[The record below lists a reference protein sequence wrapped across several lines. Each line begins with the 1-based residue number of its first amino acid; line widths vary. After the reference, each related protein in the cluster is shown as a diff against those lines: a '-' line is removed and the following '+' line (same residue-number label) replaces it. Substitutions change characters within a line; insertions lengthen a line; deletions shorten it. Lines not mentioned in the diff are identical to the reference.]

1 MASNQGQDYGP
12 CHVCSKGI
20 THFCIT
26 CNNLGLCMT
35 CVKKHKNGEGSS
47 HEIGK
52 VLKRKKKDFLDSPF
66 NHQKISRT
74 DGDCNDKTSPPINF
88 DEEFT
93 QKQQEK
99 NTGNDVEALKK
110 CIFAALNKFQKYVEP
125 GLSSAEYD
133 AELASIKSTEQ
144 DICRNTRDLSNKI
157 REMVTK
163 ERRKSVGMNK
173 NASLSPLPE
182 EKSLDGTVGN
192 EVFRFTGS
200 STST

>member
-1 MASNQGQDYGP
+1 
-12 CHVCSKGI
+12 
-20 THFCIT
+20 
-26 CNNLGLCMT
+26 MT
-35 CVKKHKNGEGSS
+35 CVKKHKYGEGSS

-74 DGDCNDKTSPPINF
+74 DGGCNDETSPPINC

-110 CIFAALNKFQKYVEP
+110 CIFAGLHKFQKYVKP

-133 AELASIKSTEQ
+133 AELASIKSIEE

-163 ERRKSVGMNK
+163 ERRKSK
-173 NASLSPLPE
+173 HRPAIE
-182 EKSLDGTVGN
+182 ADC
-192 EVFRFTGS
+192 FR
-200 STST
+200 

>member
-1 MASNQGQDYGP
+1 MHDMCKETQVWRRFEPWNWG
-12 CHVCSKGI
+12 
-20 THFCIT
+20 
-26 CNNLGLCMT
+26 
-35 CVKKHKNGEGSS
+35 
-47 HEIGK
+47 
-52 VLKRKKKDFLDSPF
+52 KKKDFLDSPF

-74 DGDCNDKTSPPINF
+74 DGGCNDETSPPINC

-110 CIFAALNKFQKYVEP
+110 CIFAGLHKFQKYVKP

-133 AELASIKSTEQ
+133 AELASIKSIEE

-173 NASLSPLPE
+173 NTSLSHLPE
-182 EKSLDGTVGN
+182 EKSIDGTVGN

-200 STST
+200 STSS

>member
-1 MASNQGQDYGP
+1 MASHQGQDYGP
-12 CHVCSKGI
+12 CQMCPNRLTYYCS
-20 THFCIT
+20 T

-35 CVKKHKNGEGSS
+35 CVKEHKDGEGSS
-47 HEIGK
+47 HDIGK
-52 VLKRKKKDFLDSPF
+52 VLKRKKQDVPDFSL

-74 DGDCNDKTSPPINF
+74 DGSFKNETSPSINCV
-88 DEEFT
+88 EEFA

-110 CIFAALNKFQKYVEP
+110 CIYADLNKLQKYCGS

-133 AELASIKSTEQ
+133 AELASIKSTEE

-182 EKSLDGTVGN
+182 EKSIDGTVGN